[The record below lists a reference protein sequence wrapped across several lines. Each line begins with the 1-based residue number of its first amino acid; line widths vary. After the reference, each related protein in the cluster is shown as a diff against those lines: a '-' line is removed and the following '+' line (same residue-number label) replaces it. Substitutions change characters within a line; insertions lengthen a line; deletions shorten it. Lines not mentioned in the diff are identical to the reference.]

1 MWDDIMWGAATTQ
14 QLNHASESTG
24 GMGGTVRGRAAQSG
38 EGHRS
43 ASLRWFALIPDGSG
57 AESPGKEPMALR
69 MSTSLRETG
78 VGVGSGG
85 MVGGGT
91 WGCLAS
97 ISFRTSEEAWATPSE
112 DRAWMAFL
120 YCPYSMAR
128 FARLPLAFRSC
139 SRGSFLVFFHRQ
151 ACTSVAVITSAH
163 RSGIWSA
170 FHILMRALTR
180 FRVSRQ

>member
-1 MWDDIMWGAATTQ
+1 MTSCGAWPPHNSLTTP
-14 QLNHASESTG
+14 
-24 GMGGTVRGRAAQSG
+24 VRAQVAWAAQSG

-43 ASLRWFALIPDGSG
+43 ASLRWFALRPDGSG
-57 AESPGKEPMALR
+57 AESPGKELMALR
-69 MSTSLRETG
+69 MSTSVRETG
-78 VGVGSGG
+78 VRVGSRG

-97 ISFRTSEEAWATPSE
+97 ISFRTSEEAWATLSE

-128 FARLPLAFRSC
+128 FARLALAFHSC
-139 SRGSFLVFFHRQ
+139 SSGSFLVFFCRR

-170 FHILMRALTR
+170 FNFLMCALTR